1 MRRGLVSSFVL
12 AAAALPLFA
21 AFSFGFSWF
30 SHNSSIKSTNVDIVY
45 NVKLESGKVLQQ
57 GSYRLEIPLNTK
69 TPNLK
74 FFQNG
79 KLVATAPA
87 RVKSETHK
95 ADSTEIHYRH
105 EGKTQY
111 ITEVVPGG
119 MKEALVLTKSGNMK
133 SGS

>member
-1 MRRGLVSSFVL
+1 MNPASNIGQPLQLIL
-12 AAAALPLFA
+12 AENQ
-21 AFSFGFSWF
+21 
-30 SHNSSIKSTNVDIVY
+30 HTK
-45 NVKLESGKVLQQ
+45 Q